1 MMGESLEVVVRRS
14 EFQKGTG
21 GEGVVVKTLQKRI
34 KGSKVLFSLLV
45 KEIAAGFPLMLYD

>member
-1 MMGESLEVVVRRS
+1 MMGENLEVVVRRS

-21 GEGVVVKTLQKRI
+21 GEGIVVKIII

-45 KEIAAGFPLMLYD
+45 KKKAAVFPFDAL